1 MKRNILI
8 IGGYGL
14 AGKQIAELLLRQKPE
29 LNIVIAGRNLQK
41 AQMEAERI
49 NKALATNNVSAL
61 QLDAKD
67 KTALNKAFNQTD
79 FIVNAASIIEQ
90 TSLIVEAVL
99 DSGKDYLD
107 TQLSSP
113 NKLDVL
119 YQNADKFKKKNICYV
134 TDGGFHPGLPAALIR
149 YSALQMDEI
158 QKGNVFGALKIKLA
172 DTGATR
178 STQLEFVDE
187 LKHFNTSVYKDG
199 AWEKQSFSES
209 NPFDFGEPYG
219 SANCFPMFMEEMKV
233 LVEQLPDIKETG
245 FYMAGFNKFLDNW
258 LMPII
263 FLGISIV
270 PKKWAWPFV
279 RLFLWGSKFTK
290 PPFGVKLV
298 SECSGTKNSQ
308 PVNIRIEITNSDEY
322 LLTAAPV
329 VACLLQLLD
338 SDIQQPGLWFQG
350 NLVEPKRFMA
360 DIQKMGVNCVVFS
373 NQTKMEVLNL

>member
-1 MKRNILI
+1 MKKNILI

-14 AGKQIAELLLRQKPE
+14 AGRQIAKLLLHANPE
-29 LNIVIAGRNLQK
+29 LNIVLAGRNLQK
-41 AQMEAERI
+41 AEKEAEQI
-49 NKALATNNVSAL
+49 NRASATHNVSAL

-67 KTALNKAFNQTD
+67 KTALKKAFDQTD

-90 TSLIVEAVL
+90 TSIIVEAVL
-99 DSGKDYLD
+99 ESGKDYLD

-113 NKLDVL
+113 NKLGIL
-119 YQNADKFKKKNICYV
+119 FQNADQFLEKDICYV

-172 DTGATR
+172 DTGVSR

-187 LKHFNTSVYKDG
+187 LKHYNTSVYKEG
-199 AWEKQSFSES
+199 AWKKQSFTETYQ
-209 NPFDFGEPYG
+209 FDFGEPFG
-219 SANCFPMFMEEMKV
+219 SAKCLPMFMEEMKV

-245 FYMAGFNKFLDNW
+245 FYMAGFNKILDNW

-270 PKKWAWPFV
+270 PKNWAWPFV
-279 RLFLWGSKFTK
+279 NLFLWGSKFTK
-290 PPFGVKLV
+290 PPYGVKIV
-298 SECSGTKNSQ
+298 SECSGTKNNQ
-308 PVNIRIEITNSDEY
+308 PVKLRIEITNSDEY

-338 SDIQQPGLWFQG
+338 GNIRQPGLWFQG
-350 NLVEPKRFMA
+350 NLVEPTRFLT
-360 DIQKMGVNCVVFS
+360 DIQKMGVKCVIFP
-373 NQTKMEVLNL
+373 NQVQTEALNL